1 MTAPKTVEI
10 ALPRFPGFYESDLS
24 HAVDREGESW
34 IEYRCDGGESG
45 PDYESDYPAPLSLAD
60 DLASLLFYHT
70 QYDDAYQSLA
80 RSWAAAFDYHAG
92 EMLGLTV
99 PSTRRTWTGEAFAVV
114 PCECPSV
121 GIAFGEM
128 ESPREYNF
136 TTDRVFGRVRLSTM
150 RDLFNRSAADRHE
163 TLSRVIRE
171 RFTSRSGFVSFY
183 SNDVRDWV
191 KKPLRDWDHNEYG
204 TLLWAALEIAGGDLD
219 CREYYS
225 GFFADVRKTT
235 LENDGAHD
243 AWCNAVDWPAFE
255 AARAEM
261 RVERLAAWLL
271 DDGDAA
277 RAWIAANPDHVSEM
291 RQHAGPSLAALLG
304 EAARCPDTV
313 DMFAS

>member
-10 ALPRFPGFYESDLS
+10 ELPGFPGFYNSDLS
-24 HAVDREGESW
+24 DAVDREEESW
-34 IEYRCDGGESG
+34 IEYSCDGGDSG
-45 PDYESDYPAPLSLAD
+45 PDYESDYPDALSLAD
-60 DLASLLFYHT
+60 NLADLLFDHT
-70 QYDDAYQSLA
+70 QYRDAYQSLA

-92 EMLGLTV
+92 ELLGLTV
-99 PSTRRTWTGEAFAVV
+99 PDKRQRSTGEGFTVE
-114 PCECPSV
+114 PWNRPSL
-121 GIAFGEM
+121 GLTFGEM
-128 ESPREYNF
+128 TSPREYNF
-136 TTDRVFGRVRLSTM
+136 TTDRVFGHVRLSTM

-163 TLSRVIRE
+163 TLSRVIRD
-171 RFTSRSGFVSFY
+171 RFTSRSGFISFY

-204 TLLWAALEIAGGDLD
+204 TLLWAALEIAGGELD
-219 CREYYS
+219 SREYYK
-225 GFFADVRKTT
+225 GFFADVRETT
-235 LENDGAHD
+235 LEKEGAHD
-243 AWCNAVDWPAFE
+243 AWSNVVDWPAFE

-304 EAARCPDTV
+304 EAARCPETV